1 MDLETGYKW
10 LSRARFIEWSIR
22 DLNEE
27 IDGLYSCIGLQSVS
41 YDKVSIIASPENK
54 FERIMADID
63 KKKREVE
70 RLKKRKEDVI
80 YEIIA
85 RINTLEPSSERTILM
100 AYYVGCKNMK
110 KIADEIGYDLSYCYK
125 LQKKGIRK
133 L

>member
-70 RLKKRKEDVI
+70 RLKKRKEDII